1 MLLLDW
7 LQTSQ
12 KVLMADRLQDKKQRV
27 CVTATWR
34 AKMCDAKGLFFGSP
48 SGCDTHTHSFVP
60 VASDSI

>member
-7 LQTSQ
+7 IQTSQ

-34 AKMCDAKGLFFGSP
+34 AKMCDAKGLLFKRLKWSL
-48 SGCDTHTHSFVP
+48 SYKTHSVLQ
-60 VASDSI
+60 